1 MSTTDNCGVNR
12 TSSITF
18 VEPLSGCTKIEFH
31 IRELSSGDPDNIDEN
46 KFRYSAKT
54 SDGDKSIE
62 DVVPYEGWHVIY
74 EGPAVTMTGF
84 ENEVKNYGGNLQGI
98 RVNGEILVDTDSAL
112 GKAVGNELF
121 QTWAEWND
129 YVTLFAD
136 NPEHVAK
143 FNTIKDALE
152 HYEGDVRQFRA
163 DVVSRLAADG
173 FSIQEMDA
181 LDLVNS
187 NTATAWAQSKGYE
200 DGNLVTHNGEYWFAL
215 SSSYNNSPD
224 DNDPEDWV
232 SLGAVPQ

>member
-1 MSTTDNCGVNR
+1 MGCFSQQHESPLHSSDVIVERCSIHYQVNQV
-12 TSSITF
+12 SSI
-18 VEPLSGCTKIEFH
+18 VIVSSRGNVSGIIINGK
-31 IRELSSGDPDNIDEN
+31 ELLDSDSDQVLL
-46 KFRYSAKT
+46 KVKT
-54 SDGDKSIE
+54 
-62 DVVPYEGWHVIY
+62 
-74 EGPAVTMTGF
+74 
-84 ENEVKNYGGNLQGI
+84 
-98 RVNGEILVDTDSAL
+98 
-112 GKAVGNELF
+112 F

-136 NPEHVAK
+136 NREHVAK

-215 SSSYNNSPD
+215 SSSYINSPD